1 MNKSDIIS
9 KISIFSLMKK
19 RDLGRIAKLA
29 QRDLIHKGEV
39 IIREGDRDGRL
50 FIIISGEVEVIKNLG
65 KKNEQRLNILGPHRY
80 FGEMALID
88 DLARS
93 ASVIAKED
101 TQVLIIEKWNLHQEI
116 AKYPTLAL
124 ELLQVLSRRLRATEK
139 SMINTLGAFLP
150 ICANCKKIREEDGSW
165 RSVEE
170 YVTEHSQTEFSHS
183 VCPEC
188 VKKLYPEL

>member
-1 MNKSDIIS
+1 MNKADIIS

-29 QRDLIHKGEV
+29 QRHLIHKGEV

-101 TQVLIIEKWNLHQEI
+101 TQVLSIERLNLHREI
-116 AKYPTLAL
+116 EKYPTLAL

-170 YVTEHSQTEFSHS
+170 YVSEHSQTEFSHS

>member
-1 MNKSDIIS
+1 MDKADIIS

-29 QRDLIHKGEV
+29 QRHLIHKGEV

-50 FIIISGEVEVIKNLG
+50 FIIISGEVEVMKNLG
-65 KKNEQRLNILGPHRY
+65 KKNEQRLNILGPQRY

-93 ASVIAKED
+93 ASVIAKKD
-101 TQVLIIEKWNLHQEI
+101 TQVLSIERLNLHREIEKC
-116 AKYPTLAL
+116 PTLAL
-124 ELLQVLSRRLRATEK
+124 ELLQVLSRRLRATER

-150 ICANCKKIREEDGSW
+150 ICANCKKIREDNGSW

-170 YVTEHSQTEFSHS
+170 YVSEHSETEFSHS